1 MLENEASNLLK
12 GRIGMK
18 QRQKRAGEFNNLLS
32 PLRVGVF
39 ELRNRVIM
47 GSMHT
52 RLESQSDSITKQA
65 TFYAERARGEVAL
78 VITGGYSPNG
88 EGLLEPGGPRMDD
101 STETKALRPI
111 CDAVHGEGALI
122 CAQILHAGRYAKIE
136 NCVAPSSIRAPI
148 NRFVPR
154 ELTHDDIVRTISDF
168 ATAAA
173 NAQAAGF
180 DGIEVMGSEGY
191 LLNEFTVNH
200 TNKRTDDWGG
210 SVENRHRLPVEI
222 VRAVRERCGSDF
234 MIIYRISAADLIE
247 NGAPAD
253 EIALLAQKVEA
264 AGADM
269 LNTGIGWH
277 EARVP
282 TIAYPVPRGAWRHAA
297 ANVKNA
303 VLIPVVASN
312 RINTP
317 ELAEDIIA
325 SGEADLIS
333 MARPL
338 LADPHFVRKTHE
350 GCTEEINTCIACNQA
365 CLDYIFSERV
375 AGCLVN
381 PRAGRET
388 EFRDAPAA
396 VSKRIAVVGGGAAG
410 MASATEAGRLGHNVT
425 LFEASIKLGG
435 QLNLARA
442 APGKAEFDETRRY
455 FSAKMRKYGVTVK
468 LGAPASVEDLSSG
481 FDHVV
486 IATGVTPRVPD
497 LPGID
502 HPSVATYAQILSGER
517 KAGPRVAVMG
527 AGGIGFDVA
536 EFLVMAQVETEQ
548 SDVFFANWG
557 VDADFVLPGAL
568 DGDPLAPVRGSRAV
582 TVLQRKTS
590 KPGQTLGTS
599 TGWILRNSLRKH
611 GVTML
616 TGVTYNRIDNLG
628 LHITLDDKPIIVEA
642 DTIVLCTGQ
651 EPVRALHQALAE
663 RGVLA
668 TMIGGAKDAS
678 ELDALRAIDEGVRL
692 AQTF

>member
-1 MLENEASNLLK
+1 
-12 GRIGMK
+12 MK
-18 QRQKRAGEFNNLLS
+18 QNQKGAVGFDTLLS
-32 PLRVGVF
+32 PLRVGAF

-52 RLESQSDSITKQA
+52 RLDSQSDPITKLA
-65 TFYAERARGEVAL
+65 AFYAERARGEVAL
-78 VITGGYSPNG
+78 VITGGFSPNG
-88 EGLLEPGGPRMDD
+88 EGLIEPDSPRMDD
-101 STETKALRPI
+101 AAETAALRPI

-122 CAQILHAGRYAKIE
+122 CAQLLHAGRYAKIE
-136 NCVAPSSIRAPI
+136 NCVAPSPIRAPI
-148 NRFVPR
+148 NKFAPR
-154 ELTHDDIVRTISDF
+154 ELTHEDILHTINDF
-168 ATAAA
+168 VTAAA

-180 DGIEVMGSEGY
+180 DGVEVMGSEGY
-191 LLNEFTVNH
+191 LLNEFTVTH

-222 VRAVRERCGSDF
+222 VRAVRDHCGPDF

-247 NGAPAD
+247 NGAPAE

-297 ANVKNA
+297 ANVKRA
-303 VLIPVVASN
+303 VSIPVVASN

-325 SGEADLIS
+325 RGDADLIS
-333 MARPL
+333 MARPM
-338 LADPHFVRKTHE
+338 LADPHFVRKTRE
-350 GCTEEINTCIACNQA
+350 GRTDEINTCIACNQA

-381 PRAGRET
+381 PRAARET
-388 EFRDAPAA
+388 EFRDDMAA
-396 VSKRIAVVGGGAAG
+396 VPKKIAVVGGGAAG
-410 MASATEAGRLGHNVT
+410 MASAAEAGRLGHDVT
-425 LFEASIKLGG
+425 LFEATDSLGG

-442 APGKAEFDETRRY
+442 APGKDEFDETLRY
-455 FSAKMRKYGVTVK
+455 FRAKLRKHGVVVK
-468 LGAPASVEDLSSG
+468 LGTPASIEDLSSG

-486 IATGVTPRVPD
+486 IATGVTPRVPV

-502 HPSVATYAQILSGER
+502 HPKVATYAQILSGDR
-517 KAGPRVAVMG
+517 KAGTRVAVMG

-536 EFLVMAQVETEQ
+536 EFLVTAPAETEQ
-548 SDVFFANWG
+548 IDAFFGVWG
-557 VDADFVLPGAL
+557 VDGKFALPGAL
-568 DGDPLAPVRGSRAV
+568 TGDPLAPVPGTRVV
-582 TVLQRKTS
+582 TVLQRKSS
-590 KPGQTLGTS
+590 KPGQALGMS
-599 TGWILRNSLRKH
+599 TGWILRNALRKH
-611 GVTML
+611 GVKML
-616 TGVTYNRIDNLG
+616 AGVSYDRIDDAG
-628 LHITLDDKPIIVEA
+628 LHITLNGKPIIVEV

-651 EPVRALHQALAE
+651 EPVRALYQALTD
-663 RGVLA
+663 RGVAA
-668 TMIGGAKDAS
+668 TMIGGAKEAS

>member
-1 MLENEASNLLK
+1 
-12 GRIGMK
+12 MK
-18 QRQKRAGEFNNLLS
+18 QNQKGAVGFDTLLS
-32 PLRVGVF
+32 PLRVGAF

-52 RLESQSDSITKQA
+52 RLDSQSDPITKLA
-65 TFYAERARGEVAL
+65 AFYAERARGEVAL
-78 VITGGYSPNG
+78 VITGGFSPNG
-88 EGLLEPGGPRMDD
+88 EGLIEPDSPRMDD
-101 STETKALRPI
+101 AAETAALRPI

-122 CAQILHAGRYAKIE
+122 CAQLLHAGRYAKIE
-136 NCVAPSSIRAPI
+136 NCVAPSPIRAPI
-148 NRFVPR
+148 NKFAPR
-154 ELTHDDIVRTISDF
+154 ELTHEDILHTINDF
-168 ATAAA
+168 VTAAA

-180 DGIEVMGSEGY
+180 DGVEVMGSEGY
-191 LLNEFTVNH
+191 LLNEFTVTH

-222 VRAVRERCGSDF
+222 VRAVRDHCGPDF

-247 NGAPAD
+247 NGAPAE

-282 TIAYPVPRGAWRHAA
+282 TIAYPVPRGAWCHAA
-297 ANVKNA
+297 ANVKRA
-303 VLIPVVASN
+303 VSIPVVASN

-325 SGEADLIS
+325 RGDADLIS
-333 MARPL
+333 MARPM
-338 LADPHFVRKTHE
+338 LADPHFVRKTRE
-350 GCTEEINTCIACNQA
+350 GRTDEINTCIACNQA
-365 CLDYIFSERV
+365 CLDYIFS

-388 EFRDAPAA
+388 EFRDDMAA
-396 VSKRIAVVGGGAAG
+396 VPKKIAVVGGGAAG
-410 MASATEAGRLGHNVT
+410 MASAAEAGRLGHDVT
-425 LFEASIKLGG
+425 LFEATDSLGG

-442 APGKAEFDETRRY
+442 APGKDEFDETLRY
-455 FSAKMRKYGVTVK
+455 FRAKLRKHGVVVK
-468 LGAPASVEDLSSG
+468 LGTPASIEDLSSG

-486 IATGVTPRVPD
+486 IATGVTPRVPV

-502 HPSVATYAQILSGER
+502 HPKVATYAQILSGDR
-517 KAGPRVAVMG
+517 KAGTRVAVMG

-536 EFLVMAQVETEQ
+536 EFLVTAPAETEQ
-548 SDVFFANWG
+548 IDAFFGVWG
-557 VDADFVLPGAL
+557 VDGKFALPGAL
-568 DGDPLAPVRGSRAV
+568 SGDPLAPVPGTRVV
-582 TVLQRKTS
+582 TVLQRKSS
-590 KPGQTLGTS
+590 KPGQALGAS
-599 TGWILRNSLRKH
+599 TGWILRNTLRKH
-611 GVTML
+611 GVKML
-616 TGVTYNRIDNLG
+616 AGVSYERIDDAG
-628 LHITLDDKPIIVEA
+628 LHITLNGKPMIVEV

-651 EPVRALHQALAE
+651 EPVRALYQALTD
-663 RGVLA
+663 RGVAA
-668 TMIGGAKDAS
+668 TMIGGAKEAS